1 MKSFDSNKQNRV
13 KGIRSKFTRL
23 LSNKLTFD
31 LATYLPMFGQV
42 GALISIESDH
52 KRRDNGEIKQQQKC
66 R

>member
-42 GALISIESDH
+42 GALISI
-52 KRRDNGEIKQQQKC
+52 
-66 R
+66 